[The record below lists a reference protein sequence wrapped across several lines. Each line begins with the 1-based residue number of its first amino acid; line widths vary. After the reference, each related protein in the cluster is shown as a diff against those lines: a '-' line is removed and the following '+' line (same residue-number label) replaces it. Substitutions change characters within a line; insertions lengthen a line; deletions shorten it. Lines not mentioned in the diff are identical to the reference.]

1 MSNDITTYLKYAN
14 LQMAAE
20 ALWGVSRILCKR
32 RLSQTRG
39 MRSSNWMVNRFRAAF
54 QSRIGMVHF

>member
-32 RLSQTRG
+32 RLS
-39 MRSSNWMVNRFRAAF
+39 
-54 QSRIGMVHF
+54 